1 MDDIKPKS
9 EINNPIN
16 KKSLKK
22 MVQAANA
29 PIMIDKFEMVLYILN
44 KKNREQN
51 SLFKKIIQLM
61 LKKYPLL

>member
-29 PIMIDKFEMVLYILN
+29 PIMTDKFEMVLYILN

-51 SLFKKIIQLM
+51 SLFKKLFS
-61 LKKYPLL
+61 